1 MDRIGTVFS
10 IGHFNVCDAGAAKRK
25 IDGKSPQEQGFM
37 TRKAC

>member
-10 IGHFNVCDAGAAKRK
+10 IGHFDMRDAGAAKRK

-37 TRKAC
+37 V